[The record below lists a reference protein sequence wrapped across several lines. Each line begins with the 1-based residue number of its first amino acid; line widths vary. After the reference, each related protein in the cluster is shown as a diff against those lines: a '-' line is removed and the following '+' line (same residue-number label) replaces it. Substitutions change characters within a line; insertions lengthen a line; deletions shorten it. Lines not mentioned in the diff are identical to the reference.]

1 MYQKTIKH
9 WQPLDFSTSL
19 TPHIHSIS
27 KLYWLHA
34 HNIWH
39 PTISHQR
46 HCCAD
51 VPSHHRLSPVPQQ
64 LSPNL
69 SLGFTCPIGAPFSE
83 TVDVI
88 LMQYK
93 SHCIKP
99 QLKILQWLLITFRI
113 KAITLSSAYKP
124 TNDCSWLLPPFLPLC
139 LHTLYSSFP
148 VLLVLPGTSPAS
160 GPLHLPFFH
169 PKTLFPIIF
178 TWLAPHFRSF
188 SRVTS
193 HSTKRPSRTSQAKQ
207 KPSRSTL

>member
-1 MYQKTIKH
+1 MKGIENWTHLVYSTWNPCWAIFKFSRILCSSGCGRGSRDRALEAAGGVAALCCNTFDFHTSVTSNTMSGVKA
-9 WQPLDFSTSL
+9 WKSESASTCAALLFSTVTRGCGQLAL
-19 TPHIHSIS
+19 TSWGVS
-27 KLYWLHA
+27 TDL
-34 HNIWH
+34 
-39 PTISHQR
+39 
-46 HCCAD
+46 
-51 VPSHHRLSPVPQQ
+51 
-64 LSPNL
+64 
-69 SLGFTCPIGAPFSE
+69 
-83 TVDVI
+83 
-88 LMQYK
+88 
-93 SHCIKP
+93 
-99 QLKILQWLLITFRI
+99 
-113 KAITLSSAYKP
+113 LSSAYKP